1 MKRNAGGTKRK
12 KTVFKLPQ
20 LRHGAP
26 GCFSLPVGRLA
37 SSRHSRDVTAA
48 GPISFFQ
55 SASPRLSVGGPAFGF
70 IQRFLSPAWW
80 CVCLYVY
87 IYIYFFFFL
96 EVSVEIWLIKMY
108 EARWRAACTSCRL
121 LCLFVSSILWIT
133 PCDNNPPQSPHLLCL
148 PSSFTDLI
156 RCLFLFFSS
165 PPPQLG
171 LGPAGFHL
179 LRYVHPSVD
188 SGAIGVCLR
197 LRRDG
202 APNLQAR
209 LQLPHLR
216 HVLQGPAARR
226 ELSPPPMHIFSLE
239 VVTFF
244 AHSSRSSRSN
254 KKIKF
259 SIENSWISTVA
270 FARPPS
276 VWLWATSRKHVCP
289 SHWLHF
295 FPLKCTIH

>member
-1 MKRNAGGTKRK
+1 MT
-12 KTVFKLPQ
+12 
-20 LRHGAP
+20 
-26 GCFSLPVGRLA
+26 
-37 SSRHSRDVTAA
+37 
-48 GPISFFQ
+48 II
-55 SASPRLSVGGPAFGF
+55 PA
-70 IQRFLSPAWW
+70 
-80 CVCLYVY
+80 
-87 IYIYFFFFL
+87 
-96 EVSVEIWLIKMY
+96 
-108 EARWRAACTSCRL
+108 
-121 LCLFVSSILWIT
+121 
-133 PCDNNPPQSPHLLCL
+133 NPPHLLCL

-254 KKIKF
+254 KKNLIFHRKQLNF
-259 SIENSWISTVA
+259 NSSFCTSTIGLTLSNQQEARLSLTLVA
-270 FARPPS
+270 FFPRKMHNPQNRNS
-276 VWLWATSRKHVCP
+276 LLAT
-289 SHWLHF
+289 F
-295 FPLKCTIH
+295 FHTYVQW